1 MRHAIP
7 LTAAQVLAAIDGRL
21 SLIVWPLLEQ
31 PPEDTY
37 RVTRRDEAS
46 AWLPV
51 RRHHATHN
59 GDELRIPFGP
69 GPVCYG
75 QEGLGAIDTGTPYYR
90 ADGEMVFNTLT
101 GEALKAALSIYA
113 NWRPVDGTCSP
124 STSMPRELSR
134 IALTIETMDVRQ
146 VHSITRREAEAAGVI
161 AWRETLTEQQEHAAW
176 HCAAARADYKM
187 VDNNHWF
194 GGMWNARHG
203 KRYPWADNPWCVF
216 LTVKVE
222 VAG

>member
-101 GEALKAALSIYA
+101 GEALKTALSIYA
-113 NWRPVDGTCSP
+113 NWRSIGGTCSP
-124 STSMPRELSR
+124 STWMPRELSR

-146 VHSITRREAEAAGVI
+146 VHSITEGEAKACGIEAVMCEDVKTG
-161 AWRETLTEQQEHAAW
+161 WSGKSYRYGHYCE
-176 HCAAARADYKM
+176 
-187 VDNNHWF
+187 
-194 GGMWNARHG
+194 WNYRHR
-203 KRYPWADNPWCVF
+203 KRPELLYDQNPWCAF